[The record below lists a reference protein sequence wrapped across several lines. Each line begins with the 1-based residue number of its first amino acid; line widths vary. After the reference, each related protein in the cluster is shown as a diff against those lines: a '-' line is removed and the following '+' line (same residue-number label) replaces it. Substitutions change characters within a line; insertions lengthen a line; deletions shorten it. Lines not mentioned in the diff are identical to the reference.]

1 MGIWACPSISEDPS
15 FAVPSACNRF
25 AVVASH
31 MPDAEITIR
40 RYAHTPP
47 DAHAEP
53 HLRTIL
59 MKALDSCTE
68 HEARALIGRRVV
80 DEQGN
85 EVGSVGGIW
94 LDASTHRAEFMGLRG
109 NWMSRSTHLVPA
121 RDIGLDPDEDIIRL
135 PYTAEFLKKAPRF
148 NPKAELA
155 DVQKEEINAY
165 YRHSI
170 SARRITAIEDLR
182 REEAIKPSKAGG
194 ADPQR
199 REEVSPGQDRA
210 ETERQEQSFFNQEG
224 FVTDAMPDA
233 NVGEELRRTIEEARP
248 REEEYR
254 KREWGP

>member
-1 MGIWACPSISEDPS
+1 
-15 FAVPSACNRF
+15 
-25 AVVASH
+25 
-31 MPDAEITIR
+31 
-40 RYAHTPP
+40 
-47 DAHAEP
+47 
-53 HLRTIL
+53 

-85 EVGSVGGIW
+85 AVGSVGGIW

-109 NWMSRSTHLVPA
+109 NWMFRSTHLVPA
-121 RDIGLDPDEDIIRL
+121 RDISLDPDKDIVRL

-155 DVQKEEINAY
+155 EVQKEEINAY

-182 REEAIKPSKAGG
+182 REEAIKPSKTGE
-194 ADPQR
+194 ADPLKPP
-199 REEVSPGQDRA
+199 EVSPGRDRA

-224 FVTDAMPDA
+224 FVTDAMPEA
-233 NVGEELRRTIEEARP
+233 NVGEELKRTIEEARP
-248 REEEYR
+248 REEDYR
-254 KREWGP
+254 KRESGP